1 MHEQHLRSPD
11 QYCYYL
17 ARYVKDGEVSHLVW
31 RKEPIPF
38 MDRIRFVK
46 FLELALEEITKVE
59 FDTYV
64 EFGFKVTY

>member
-38 MDRIRFVK
+38 MDSIRFVK